1 MTLLY
6 THVTHTYIRTEY
18 IQYYIQYEAQR
29 DLIILL
35 FPLRTAPT
43 TGGTVKLIVMIILY
57 RYQGTGHRAEPDVF
71 DFYIFQNVILELSC
85 FPPVT
90 GDM

>member
-18 IQYYIQYEAQR
+18 IHYIQYEAQR

-43 TGGTVKLIVMIILY
+43 TGGTVKLIVMIIL
-57 RYQGTGHRAEPDVF
+57 
-71 DFYIFQNVILELSC
+71 
-85 FPPVT
+85 
-90 GDM
+90 